1 MAAISPGTGRRGSP
15 GMKRHTF
22 LAVAFAENFSLP
34 ELAAALPEAKAAA
47 QELRLAPAEGGTVFF
62 YSFGAVVFWNVAQE
76 RRDAEL
82 ARLHEIRPGLATAV
96 QREDYEVGEEP
107 GTDIELRDGALIV
120 DRMSAERASVVALTI
135 AQSAAMRYY
144 ERIAA
149 GLFTRTAILVA
160 GMERSGTVPVR
171 TRRLHRFIA
180 EAIGNRNEVLSVLHL
195 LDKPDAV
202 WNDPAMDR
210 IYFDLR
216 AEFDLVDRY
225 RALELKLSSVQD
237 SLELVLDVARDRRL
251 VLLELG
257 VIVLIVFEL
266 VLSLWRR

>member
-1 MAAISPGTGRRGSP
+1 
-15 GMKRHTF
+15 MKRHTF

-149 GLFTRTAILVA
+149 GLGAHEPIAELFRAAGFTRTAILVA